1 MSSKNNDSVNTWG
14 RQYFDAPKEK
24 ELVNSHMVRSK
35 FANRSINT
43 TTGRDF
49 TPRPMSSRETGLYG
63 RNKSIT
69 DDKGNLRL
77 RGDRGQFGDWEKRW
91 QITPSPPRCCP
102 RHSSSTMMAAKLVFA
117 LCRRI
122 QTASTCYSSTK
133 ERATEARRFRPT
145 LLSSA
150 KPSCCQCC
158 SSQRTCRTL
167 F

>member
-1 MSSKNNDSVNTWG
+1 MTSKNNDCVHTWG

-91 QITPSPPRCCP
+91 QRTYNHFSMHNQVKHPISRDY
-102 RHSSSTMMAAKLVFA
+102 F
-117 LCRRI
+117 
-122 QTASTCYSSTK
+122 TASK
-133 ERATEARRFRPT
+133 
-145 LLSSA
+145 
-150 KPSCCQCC
+150 
-158 SSQRTCRTL
+158 
-167 F
+167 